1 MGTTTFSGPIK
12 AGTIKNTTGTT
23 LGTDV
28 KNVGQ
33 VVMTQSSTVALT
45 HATTTATALGIIIPA
60 NSQIMN
66 INIVVEQLFANSS
79 TTTIAIGDGSGD
91 ATDIAAA
98 HSVSATAVGP
108 LKMLQAS
115 AGAWENIGTSDI
127 ELFGI
132 TVANS
137 ADAGKARIVVT
148 YAQNN
153 NLTAF

>member
-1 MGTTTFSGPIK
+1 MASTTFSGPIK
-12 AGTIKNTTGTT
+12 AGTIANTTGTT
-23 LGTDV
+23 LGDDV

-33 VVMTQSSTVALT
+33 VVMTQSSDVALT
-45 HATTTATALGIIIPA
+45 HATTTATALGIVIPA

-98 HSVSATAVGP
+98 HNVSATAVGP

-115 AGAWENIGTSDI
+115 AGAWDNIGSTDI
-127 ELFGI
+127 ELYGI

-137 ADAGKARIVVT
+137 ANAGKARIVVE
-148 YAQNN
+148 YVQNN
-153 NLTAF
+153 NLTAL

>member
-1 MGTTTFSGPIK
+1 MASTTFSGPIK
-12 AGTIKNTTGTT
+12 AGTIANTTGTT
-23 LGTDV
+23 LGDDV

-33 VVMTQSSTVALT
+33 VVMTQSSDVALT
-45 HATTTATALGIIIPA
+45 HATTTATALGIVIPA

-79 TTTIAIGDGSGD
+79 TTTIAIGNGADN

-98 HSVSATAVGP
+98 HNVSATAVGP

-115 AGAWENIGTSDI
+115 AGAWDNVGTTDI
-127 ELFGI
+127 ELYGI

-137 ADAGKARIVVT
+137 ANAGKARIVVE
-148 YAQNN
+148 YVQNN
-153 NLTAF
+153 NLTAL

>member
-1 MGTTTFSGPIK
+1 MASTTFSGPIK
-12 AGTIKNTTGTT
+12 AGTIANTTGTT
-23 LGTDV
+23 LGDDV

-33 VVMTQSSTVALT
+33 VVMTQSSDVALT
-45 HATTTATALGIIIPA
+45 HATTTATALGIVIPA

-79 TTTIAIGDGSGD
+79 TTTIAIGNGSDD

-98 HSVSATAVGP
+98 HNVSATAVGP

-115 AGAWENIGTSDI
+115 VGAWDNIGSTDI
-127 ELFGI
+127 ELYGI

-137 ADAGKARIVVT
+137 ATAGKARIVVE
-148 YAQNN
+148 YVQNN
-153 NLTAF
+153 NLTAL